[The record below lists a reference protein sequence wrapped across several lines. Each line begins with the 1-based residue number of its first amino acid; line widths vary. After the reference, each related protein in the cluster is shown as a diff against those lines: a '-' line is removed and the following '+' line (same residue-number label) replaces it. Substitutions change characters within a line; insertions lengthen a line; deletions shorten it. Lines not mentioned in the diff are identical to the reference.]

1 MRIGR
6 RPVFFAIVAIAC
18 LALLPPTPTE
28 FRWLNIAMAVL
39 ALFWSILLAFED
51 LSHTR
56 RDERGGAA
64 P

>member
-1 MRIGR
+1 
-6 RPVFFAIVAIAC
+6 VFWAVMLAI
-18 LALLPPTPTE
+18 
-28 FRWLNIAMAVL
+28 
-39 ALFWSILLAFED
+39 ED

>member
-1 MRIGR
+1 M
-6 RPVFFAIVAIAC
+6 AI
-18 LALLPPTPTE
+18 
-28 FRWLNIAMAVL
+28 L
-39 ALFWSILLAFED
+39 ALFWSVLLAIED